1 MIINIIICNV
11 DGCFF
16 VVVVVAVIVTDLV
29 VFDMMVSRLFD
40 VFMH

>member
-1 MIINIIICNV
+1 MLMGV
-11 DGCFF
+11 F
-16 VVVVVAVIVTDLV
+16 VVAVVAVIVTDLV